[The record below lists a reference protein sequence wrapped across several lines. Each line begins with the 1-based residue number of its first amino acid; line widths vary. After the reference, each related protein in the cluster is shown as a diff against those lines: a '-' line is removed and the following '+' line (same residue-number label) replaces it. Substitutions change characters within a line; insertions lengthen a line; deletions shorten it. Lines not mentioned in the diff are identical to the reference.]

1 MVSFY
6 GDSNHLHCR
15 GCVSFAKYCYEF
27 DFNKQEREIDYD
39 AAVLIGS
46 DLFLDDSIVN
56 KKKQLT

>member
-15 GCVSFAKYCYEF
+15 SCVSLAKYCYEL
-27 DFNKQEREIDYD
+27 DFKEQEREIDYD

-56 KKKQLT
+56 TKKQLT

>member
-1 MVSFY
+1 M
-6 GDSNHLHCR
+6 HCR
-15 GCVSFAKYCYEF
+15 SCVSLAKYRYEL
-27 DFNKQEREIDYD
+27 DFKEQEREIDYD